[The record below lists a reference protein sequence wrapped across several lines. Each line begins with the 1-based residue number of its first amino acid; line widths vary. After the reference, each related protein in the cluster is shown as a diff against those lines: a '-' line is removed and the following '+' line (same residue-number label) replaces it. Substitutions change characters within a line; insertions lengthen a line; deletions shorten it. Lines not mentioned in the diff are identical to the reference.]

1 MTRKDY
7 ELIAA
12 TISRAFEWVER
23 QEAVV
28 PGCMTRKRI
37 KESVAGEFE
46 RQLSENNP
54 RFDKYKFADACN
66 KKEQA

>member
-1 MTRKDY
+1 MTRRDY

-23 QEAVV
+23 QERIC
-28 PGCMTRKRI
+28 PGSMNRQRI

-66 KKEQA
+66 KQQT

>member
-12 TISRAFEWVER
+12 TIRQAFAWVEH
-23 QEAVV
+23 QERAC
-28 PGCMTRKRI
+28 PDSMTRERI

-46 RQLSENNP
+46 RQLSKTNP
-54 RFDKYKFADACN
+54 RFDKYRFADACN
-66 KKEQA
+66 KEQA